1 MKKIISIVLCI
12 TVMSITSG
20 CGADASASRKDTGT
34 NTSSVESVLKEQM
47 AKEDAQNNADEITT
61 AVSDITP
68 AVSPVAEE
76 TITQAD
82 RQAMTHDGI
91 DVDLTAISSTMV
103 YSEVYNM
110 MVTPK
115 DYEGKVVKMN
125 GTFNSYH
132 DENTG
137 MTYYFCIIQD
147 ATACCAQGMEF
158 ILTDENAYP
167 NIGDNVTV
175 VGTFVTYM
183 EGEDMYCTLKDSQ
196 IVS

>member
-1 MKKIISIVLCI
+1 MKKLISVLLCI
-12 TVMSITSG
+12 TVMSVLAA
-20 CGADASASRKDTGT
+20 CGANTSTAKRDTGSQPT
-34 NTSSVESVLKEQM
+34 SVESVMADQM
-47 AKEDAQNNADEITT
+47 AKEDAAKNGESETVAVPTVIPTPVIEESIT
-61 AVSDITP
+61 
-68 AVSPVAEE
+68 E
-76 TITQAD
+76 AD
-82 RQAMTHDGI
+82 RNAMKHDGI

-125 GTFNSYH
+125 GTFNSYT

-147 ATACCAQGMEF
+147 ATSCCAQGMEF
-158 ILTDENAYP
+158 VLTDENAYP

-175 VGTFVTYM
+175 MGTFMTYM